1 MPRPYWKGYLRL
13 SLVSCPVALYPATS
27 GAERVSF
34 RQINKKTGNRLR
46 QQLVDDVTR
55 EVVPTEDKGRGYEVD
70 KNTFLMVE
78 DDEIEAI
85 QIESSHTI
93 EIDTFVP
100 REQIDQRYRETPYY
114 IGPNDEVGQE
124 AFAVIRE
131 AMRGKQMVALGR
143 IVLSKRERVVMLEAM
158 DKGLLATTLR
168 YPYEVRDAADYF
180 DDIADIKVQG
190 EMLKLAEHILETKR
204 DEFDPSTFVDRYE
217 DALVEMLKEKQ
228 AGAVIPK
235 RAEERPSGQ
244 VINLMDALKRSLAA
258 DGKAAPATKAAPKTE
273 SGKAAAAKKGKKAK
287 SPEELR
293 ASPQFRF
300 PIKGGK
306 SREADAPAKAA
317 PAKAPVKAPAKAP
330 AAKAPAAKSGARRKT
345 A

>member
-27 GAERVSF
+27 GGERVSF

-70 KNTFLMVE
+70 KNTFIMVE
-78 DDEIEAI
+78 DEEIEAI

-93 EIDTFVP
+93 EIDSFVP
-100 REQIDQRYRETPYY
+100 REQIDQRYRESPYY
-114 IGPNDEVGQE
+114 IAPNDQVGQE

-158 DKGLLATTLR
+158 DQGLLATTLR
-168 YPYEVRDAADYF
+168 YPYEVREAAEYF

-204 DEFDPSTFVDRYE
+204 AEFDPSQFVDHYE
-217 DALVEMLKEKQ
+217 TALVEMLKEKQ
-228 AGAVIPK
+228 DGAIIQKP
-235 RAEERPSGQ
+235 AAERPSGQ
-244 VINLMDALKRSLAA
+244 VINLMDALKRSIAG
-258 DGKAAPATKAAPKTE
+258 DGKAAPASA
-273 SGKAAAAKKGKKAK
+273 GKAAATSSAKAAASSDKAPSAKKAKKGK
-287 SPEELR
+287 SPQELR
-293 ASPQFRF
+293 TSPQFKF

-306 SREADAPAKAA
+306 GREAEAPAKPV
-317 PAKAPVKAPAKAP
+317 PAKAP
-330 AAKAPAAKSGARRKT
+330 AKAPAAKSGARRKS

>member
-27 GAERVSF
+27 GGERISF

-46 QQLVDDVTR
+46 QQLVDDGTR

-70 KNTFLMVE
+70 KNTFIMIE
-78 DDEIEAI
+78 DDEIDAI
-85 QIESSHTI
+85 QVESSHTI
-93 EIDTFVP
+93 EIDRFVP
-100 REQIDQRYRETPYY
+100 REQIDQRFRDSPYY
-114 IGPNDEVGQE
+114 IAPNDQVGQE

-168 YPYEVRDAADYF
+168 YPYEVREAADYF
-180 DDIADIKVQG
+180 GDIADIKVQG

-204 DEFDPSTFVDRYE
+204 ADFDPSQFVDAYE
-217 DALVEMLKEKQ
+217 TALVEMLKEKQ
-228 AGAVIPK
+228 AGAVIAKP
-235 RAEERPSGQ
+235 AEERPSGQ
-244 VINLMDALKRSLAA
+244 VINLMDALKRSVAVE
-258 DGKAAPATKAAPKTE
+258 GGSAPAAKAP
-273 SGKAAAAKKGKKAK
+273 AKKGKRAK
-287 SPEELR
+287 SPQDLR
-293 ASPQFRF
+293 EAPQFKF

-306 SREADAPAKAA
+306 SRDAEAPAKAA
-317 PAKAPVKAPAKAP
+317 PKA
-330 AAKAPAAKSGARRKT
+330 APAAKSGSRRK
-345 A
+345 AG